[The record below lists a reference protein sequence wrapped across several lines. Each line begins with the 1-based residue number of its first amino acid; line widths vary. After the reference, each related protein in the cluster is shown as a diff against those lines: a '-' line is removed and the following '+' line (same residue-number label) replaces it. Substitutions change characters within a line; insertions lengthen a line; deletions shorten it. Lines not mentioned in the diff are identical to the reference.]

1 MALLGAAVNAVA
13 VFFGAGLGVL
23 CKKGIPERL
32 QKALNAALALCV
44 LLVGIQGA
52 LKSENLLVP
61 AICLPVGALLGTA
74 IGIDR
79 HLNRFGEFLKKK
91 IAKNDTGTFGE
102 AFVNATLFTCVGA
115 MAIVG
120 AIDAGMRGSFETYFT
135 KSLLDCVAVL
145 VMAASLG
152 AGCMLAGV
160 VLFVYE
166 GALTLSAQF
175 LAQYLT
181 NTMLN
186 ELTSVGSL
194 LVLAIGLNL
203 LGVTRIKV
211 ADMLPAV
218 VLVPFLCMIP
228 GIAG

>member
-1 MALLGAAVNAVA
+1 
-13 VFFGAGLGVL
+13 
-23 CKKGIPERL
+23 
-32 QKALNAALALCV
+32 
-44 LLVGIQGA
+44 
-52 LKSENLLVP
+52 
-61 AICLPVGALLGTA
+61 
-74 IGIDR
+74 
-79 HLNRFGEFLKKK
+79 
-91 IAKNDTGTFGE
+91 
-102 AFVNATLFTCVGA
+102 
-115 MAIVG
+115 
-120 AIDAGMRGSFETYFT
+120 
-135 KSLLDCVAVL
+135 
-145 VMAASLG
+145 
-152 AGCMLAGV
+152 MLAGV